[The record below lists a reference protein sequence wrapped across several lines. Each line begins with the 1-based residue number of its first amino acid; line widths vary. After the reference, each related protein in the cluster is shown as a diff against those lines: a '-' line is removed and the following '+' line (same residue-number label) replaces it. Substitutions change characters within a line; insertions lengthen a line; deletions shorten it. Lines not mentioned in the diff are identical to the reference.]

1 MTNHPSSQ
9 PESQAPSGNAA
20 NRQELPYEL
29 QDGSHVCYVEAD
41 PDDGMPA
48 HYRPCPADLCQAAH
62 LHNLLVEVREE
73 LRQRRACLVGARD
86 DLARIAGAS
95 VEDGGV
101 WIKAVAESRVPLIDS
116 AILETDKSLVVL
128 GSFNVGL

>member
-1 MTNHPSSQ
+1 MPDGLSEIAFPVSDS
-9 PESQAPSGNAA
+9 ES
-20 NRQELPYEL
+20 RTELPYEL
-29 QDGSHVCYVEAD
+29 QDGSHVCWVEAD
-41 PDDGMPA
+41 PDDGTPA

-62 LHNLLVEVREE
+62 LHNLLVEVSEE
-73 LRQRRACLVGARD
+73 LRQRRACLEGARD

-101 WIKAVAESRVPLIDS
+101 WIKAVAESRLPLIDA
-116 AILETDKSLVVL
+116 AISETDKSLVVL